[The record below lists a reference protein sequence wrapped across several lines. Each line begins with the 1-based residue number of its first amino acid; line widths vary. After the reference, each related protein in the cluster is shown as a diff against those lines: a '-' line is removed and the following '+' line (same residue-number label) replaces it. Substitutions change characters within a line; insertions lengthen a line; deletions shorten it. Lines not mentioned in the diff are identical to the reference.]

1 MERIAG
7 INAMFTVSTRRVI
20 ESTVVVC
27 MVVQIKSDATKV
39 YCSVFK
45 QCTTVS
51 IKIAVVYMIHL
62 RFKRLSKFSLHFFLD
77 IADYMI
83 FSTPNHLPLFVGGI
97 VGVGACMITIIGVVV
112 AIFVIR

>member
-7 INAMFTVSTRRVI
+7 INAVFTVSTRRVI
-20 ESTVVVC
+20 ESRVVVC
-27 MVVQIKSDATKV
+27 MVVQIGSNATKV
-39 YCSVFK
+39 YCFVFE

-51 IKIAVVYMIHL
+51 IKIAVVYMIHF
-62 RFKRLSKFSLHFFLD
+62 RFKRLLKYSLHFCLD

-83 FSTPNHLPLFVGGI
+83 FSSSNHLPLFVGGI